1 MTRSS
6 TLSLYSFSHKNTSLE
21 ERDSLAFSAEAAAAF
36 VATLQADL
44 GVEGAVLSTCNRTEF
59 YLYGPRQVTDW
70 DQVSERVARAKDISA
85 AALPKPFVAKNNDAA
100 RHLFRVASSLESLA
114 LGENQILGQVKD
126 AHEILHEV
134 PGKFPTL
141 DRLFQYAERAGKQ
154 VRTDT
159 SLCEGTVSVSS
170 VAVELAEKIFG
181 DFSSRSVLIVGAGDT
196 AEKAA
201 MHFASAGARQ
211 FTVVNRSEDTGKT
224 LARDFGGTFRPL
236 EELGDA
242 VSDADVMLVAT
253 GSPNFLVTPDIMK
266 GVVKNRH
273 EPVFLIDISN
283 PRNIDPAVSGLQGV
297 FLYNMD
303 DLQGVVASHMQA
315 RKQEVPAAVE
325 IVGHYVSEW
334 DSFMRQKQIT
344 PTISTLARYFEDI
357 RNQELER
364 HHADLD
370 EEERNMLEQFSKG
383 LVKKLLHNPIMYLRQ
398 ALDNETLRSED
409 LQLVWSLY
417 NLQEFEEDTDDN

>member
-1 MTRSS
+1 
-6 TLSLYSFSHKNTSLE
+6 
-21 ERDSLAFSAEAAAAF
+21 
-36 VATLQADL
+36 
-44 GVEGAVLSTCNRTEF
+44 
-59 YLYGPRQVTDW
+59 
-70 DQVSERVARAKDISA
+70 
-85 AALPKPFVAKNNDAA
+85 
-100 RHLFRVASSLESLA
+100 
-114 LGENQILGQVKD
+114 
-126 AHEILHEV
+126 
-134 PGKFPTL
+134 
-141 DRLFQYAERAGKQ
+141 
-154 VRTDT
+154 
-159 SLCEGTVSVSS
+159 
-170 VAVELAEKIFG
+170 
-181 DFSSRSVLIVGAGDT
+181 
-196 AEKAA
+196 
-201 MHFASAGARQ
+201 
-211 FTVVNRSEDTGKT
+211 
-224 LARDFGGTFRPL
+224 
-236 EELGDA
+236 
-242 VSDADVMLVAT
+242 
-253 GSPNFLVTPDIMK
+253 
-266 GVVKNRH
+266 
-273 EPVFLIDISN
+273 
-283 PRNIDPAVSGLQGV
+283 
-297 FLYNMD
+297 MD